1 MTSPHAAQIRMLL
14 TAALALFTVTVVIG
28 ILNGIDLVTFERK
41 ALVTHL
47 HVGTLGWITLS
58 VIAAALWLFAQG
70 DTRGTDEGLVRFVGI
85 AAPVSITAYSLA
97 FLTTTNNIRPALGT
111 IVGIVIL
118 IMLVWTVGKA
128 RGRTLSVPHLGIL
141 AAITTSVFGAI
152 LGILLGL
159 RLAGNESI
167 TDRTFDAHPAAMV
180 VGFLIPVGMAF
191 VEWALDGTSI
201 TRRATLAGKLQV
213 GLPFLG
219 GILVIIGLLADIVA
233 LVTFSLPFEIIGL
246 IILIVR
252 VRPALMSVSLTST
265 GPSRFGA
272 VALVFLVVNVTLLVI
287 LVAKYFSKELDPP
300 RHLLLALDHSIFIGV
315 MTNAIL
321 AMISR
326 FRSAVAPMI
335 DHLVFAGINVG
346 LPLFLAGLLLESA
359 PLKQSGTP
367 LIGLAILLAIATGIP
382 ALRGATN
389 DAST

>member
-1 MTSPHAAQIRMLL
+1 MASPHAAQIRMLL

-28 ILNGIDLVTFERK
+28 ILNGIDLVTFERR

-70 DTRGTDEGLVRFVGI
+70 DAKGSDANLVRFIGI

-97 FLTTTNNIRPALGT
+97 FLTTTNNIRPVLGT
-111 IVGIVIL
+111 IVGVVIL
-118 IMLVWTVGKA
+118 VTLVWTLSKA

-141 AAITTSVFGAI
+141 AAIITSVFGAI
-152 LGILLGL
+152 LGVLLGL

-167 TDRTFDAHPAAMV
+167 TDRTGEAHPAAMV

-213 GLPFLG
+213 GLPFIG

-265 GPSRFGA
+265 GPARLGA

-321 AMISR
+321 AMINR
-326 FRSAVAPMI
+326 FRSAVAPRI
-335 DHLVFAGINVG
+335 EHVVFAGINVG
-346 LPLFLAGLLLESA
+346 LPLFLLGLLLENA

-382 ALRGATN
+382 ALRGAAT
-389 DAST
+389 DPST

>member
-1 MTSPHAAQIRMLL
+1 MLL
-14 TAALALFTVTVVIG
+14 TAALALFTITVVIG

-70 DTRGTDEGLVRFVGI
+70 DPKGADAGIVRFIGI
-85 AAPVSITAYSLA
+85 AAPVSITAYALA
-97 FLTTTNNIRPALGT
+97 FLTTTNNIRPVLGT
-111 IVGIVIL
+111 VVGIVIL
-118 IMLVWTVGKA
+118 VTLVWTLSKA
-128 RGRTLSVPHLGIL
+128 RGRMLSVPHLGIL
-141 AAITTSVFGAI
+141 AAITTSVFGAV

-246 IILIVR
+246 VILIVR

-265 GPSRFGA
+265 GPSRHGA
-272 VALVFLVVNVTLLVI
+272 VALVFLVVNITLLVI

-326 FRSAVAPMI
+326 FRSAIAPRVE
-335 DHLVFAGINVG
+335 HLVFVGINVG
-346 LPLFLAGLLLESA
+346 LPLFLAGLLLENA

>member
-58 VIAAALWLFAQG
+58 VVAAALWLFAQG
-70 DTRGTDEGLVRFVGI
+70 DPRGTDAGLVRFIGI

-97 FLTTTNNIRPALGT
+97 FLTTTNNIRPVLGT
-111 IVGIVIL
+111 IVGLVIL
-118 IMLVWTVGKA
+118 VMLVWTLGKA

-265 GPSRFGA
+265 GPSRLGA
-272 VALVFLVVNVTLLVI
+272 VALVFLVVNVILLVI

-326 FRSAVAPMI
+326 FRSAIAPRI
-335 DHLVFAGINVG
+335 EHIVFAGINIG
-346 LPLFLAGLLLESA
+346 LPLFLLGLLLENA

-382 ALRGATN
+382 ALRGATT
-389 DAST
+389 DPST